1 MRIPTTNDSGYR
13 PCGVCTIPA
22 GGNQNPV
29 MNSHPHRQTDRLSG
43 GIRKRAAHTHCRIR
57 NDRRT
62 YGKCGFTLVEILV
75 VITTIVVL
83 ASVAFMTSRKM
94 ISSARTSVCLGNLRQ
109 MHTIATLETTERG
122 FYPPGLSQTTGP
134 SGIKNNGDHF
144 SGLTDSLSCTS
155 CPDAKYHGTNPKN
168 GRPISA
174 YGTNPTIIGIRVT
187 DEINGSPQPPTIP
200 LVRPHQ
206 ITRPSEVFLLTDN
219 AQHSDGTSGAV
230 GFSARWWGSQTGTE
244 ADKEKPLNTSH
255 VPAAS
260 WYGNLPLIPFRHDGK
275 ANIVFVDGHA
285 ITINRLSD
293 LKERNHYWNY

>member
-1 MRIPTTNDSGYR
+1 
-13 PCGVCTIPA
+13 
-22 GGNQNPV
+22 
-29 MNSHPHRQTDRLSG
+29 MNSQPHHQTDQLSG
-43 GIRKRAAHTHCRIR
+43 GIRKRAADIHCRLC
-57 NDRRT
+57 NDRRIH
-62 YGKCGFTLVEILV
+62 GKYGFTLVEILI
-75 VITTIVVL
+75 VITIIVVL
-83 ASVAFMTSRKM
+83 ASIAFVTSRKM

-109 MHTIATLETTERG
+109 MHTIATLEATERG

-155 CPDAKYHGTNPKN
+155 CPDAKFHGINPKN
-168 GRPISA
+168 GRQISA
-174 YGTNPTIIGIRVT
+174 YGTNPTIIGYHVT
-187 DEINGSPQPPTIP
+187 NETDGTPQPPTQP
-200 LVRPHQ
+200 FVKPYQ
-206 ITRPSEVFLLTDN
+206 ITRPSEVFLLSDN

-230 GFSARWWGSQTGTE
+230 GFSTRWWGSQTGNV

-260 WYGNLPLIPFRHDGK
+260 WYGNLPLIPFRHNGK

-293 LKERNHYWNY
+293 LKEKNLYWNY

>member
-1 MRIPTTNDSGYR
+1 MIP
-13 PCGVCTIPA
+13 
-22 GGNQNPV
+22 
-29 MNSHPHRQTDRLSG
+29 
-43 GIRKRAAHTHCRIR
+43 
-57 NDRRT
+57 
-62 YGKCGFTLVEILV
+62 GKCGFTLVEILV
-75 VITTIVVL
+75 VIAIIVVL

-94 ISSARTSVCLGNLRQ
+94 VSSARTSVCLGNLRQ
-109 MHTIATLETTERG
+109 IHTIATMEAAERG

-174 YGTNPTIIGIRVT
+174 YGTNPTIIGISVT
-187 DEINGSPQPPTIP
+187 DEISGNPQPPSIP
-200 LVRPHQ
+200 FVRPHQ
-206 ITRPSEVFLLTDN
+206 ITRPSEVFLLSDN

-230 GFSARWWGSQTGTE
+230 GFSIRWWGSQTGSE
-244 ADKEKPLNTSH
+244 ANKEKPLDASY
-255 VPAAS
+255 VPASS
-260 WYGNLPLIPFRHDGK
+260 WYDNLPLIPFRHNGK

-293 LKERNHYWNY
+293 LKEKNLYWNY